1 MKIVAAFEKNWSI
14 SEVEDYIRNPNAEKY
29 TELPDD
35 LHLELVACA
44 EYYATEYYCADG
56 EDVEVD
62 QHAMNESAA
71 QSIAA
76 GIEEYFFSD
85 MHENYYEY
93 YVLQTAAR
101 LDKTR
106 SERYAQE
113 LGLSV
118 PECTLITLG
127 E

>member
-1 MKIVAAFEKNWSI
+1 MNVLRWHLRTSPDNNLHLFTSNHI
-14 SEVEDYIRNPNAEKY
+14 SPHLY
-29 TELPDD
+29 TTPLQ
-35 LHLELVACA
+35 LELVACA

-56 EDVEVD
+56 EGIEVD

-71 QSIAA
+71 QSIAS

-85 MHENYYEY
+85 IYENYYEY

-106 SERYAQE
+106 SERYAKA
-113 LGLSV
+113 LRLSV
-118 PECTLITLG
+118 PECTLITPKK
-127 E
+127 

>member
-1 MKIVAAFEKNWSI
+1 MKIVATFEKNWSI
-14 SEVEDYIRNPNAEKY
+14 AEVEDYIRNPNAEKY
-29 TELPDD
+29 TELPYD

-44 EYYATEYYCADG
+44 EYYATEHYCADG

-71 QSIAA
+71 LSIAS

-85 MHENYYEY
+85 MYENYYEY

-101 LDKTR
+101 LDKTH
-106 SERYAQE
+106 SERYAKA
-113 LGLSV
+113 LRLSV
-118 PECTLITLG
+118 PECTLITPTK
-127 E
+127 